1 MFECT
6 TCKKVLKK
14 ESALVQH
21 CKDKGHPYV
30 APVAKATPVRAPA
43 STASLPTTSAA
54 ASSTA
59 AVASSSTAKILIEC
73 ALCSTS
79 FDNKT
84 SYDQHVASKH
94 PPKPFKCAPCGVD
107 FSSAEALSIHYKHFA
122 VHPKCP
128 QCGSAFIDQTQLK
141 LHQAI
146 HPKCSQCGSIFLNRA
161 HLEEFASVADRNR
174 HYSVSPSHPNC
185 FVCREGFADDSELE
199 KHLVRAHL
207 DAKCRLCNR
216 QFRSVD
222 ELQGHYLTSAM
233 HPHCALCEI
242 GFPDDESC
250 DRVCPTIRIPYDDQS
265 STTSTED
272 PITGD

>member
-30 APVAKATPVRAPA
+30 APVAKATPVRTRA
-43 STASLPTTSAA
+43 STASLPTTSAV

-59 AVASSSTAKILIEC
+59 AVASSSTAKVLIEC

-79 FDNKT
+79 FNDKT
-84 SYDQHVASKH
+84 SYDQHIASKH
-94 PPKPFKCAPCGVD
+94 PPKPFKCAPCGVE

-128 QCGSAFIDQTQLK
+128 QCGSAFIDSTQLK

-161 HLEEFASVADRNR
+161 HLEEVSTERFLPLFPFTRPGLTRWVNSTRLLPIRSSGARRADATSPALQTATGTTPYLRLIQTASFAGR
-174 HYSVSPSHPNC
+174 VS
-185 FVCREGFADDSELE
+185 RTTLRWTRYAR
-199 KHLVRAHL
+199 VRA
-207 DAKCRLCNR
+207 
-216 QFRSVD
+216 V
-222 ELQGHYLTSAM
+222 AM
-233 HPHCALCEI
+233 HSHCK
-242 GFPDDESC
+242 
-250 DRVCPTIRIPYDDQS
+250 PTTCTP
-265 STTSTED
+265 
-272 PITGD
+272 